1 MIREISFEIIKQI
14 WEQHLWIDRHDIVSM
29 SSMLYEGGY
38 NIDIYKKY
46 KPKFFA
52 YYIDEKIVGV
62 NSGHSSSKIHYRS
75 RGLWVSPDYRKKGI
89 GTNLLKHTMI
99 QGKKEDKVYCWSLPR
114 KQSLATYL
122 NAGFE
127 QTSDF
132 FETETN
138 ELNCY
143 VIKEL

>member
-1 MIREISFEIIKQI
+1 MIKEINFEIIKQI
-14 WEQHLWIDRHDIVSM
+14 WEQYLWIDRQNISSM
-29 SSMLYEGGY
+29 SSMLYHGGY
-38 NIDIYKKY
+38 NKDIYKKY

-75 RGLWVSPDYRKKGI
+75 RGLWVNPDYRKKGI
-89 GTNLLKHTMI
+89 GTNLLKHTMTR
-99 QGKKEDKVYCWSLPR
+99 GKKEDKVYCWSLPR
-114 KQSLATYL
+114 KQSLAAYL

-127 QTSDF
+127 QTSNF
-132 FETETN
+132 FKTETN
-138 ELNCY
+138 EFNCY